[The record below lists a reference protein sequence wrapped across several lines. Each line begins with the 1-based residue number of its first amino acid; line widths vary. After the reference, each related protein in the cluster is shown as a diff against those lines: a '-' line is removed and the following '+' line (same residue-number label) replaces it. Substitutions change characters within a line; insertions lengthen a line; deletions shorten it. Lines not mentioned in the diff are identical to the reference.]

1 MSRASIAA
9 LLLLGITAVLSG
21 VLAGC
26 GGPEAVSPTVG
37 AAGQTIRQIGSTTVL
52 PLAEEWRAAF
62 NAAHPE
68 VDIAVSGGGS
78 GTGINALISGSA
90 EIANSSRPIKPA
102 EVEAARAAGVRPVE
116 HVIAYDGLA
125 VIVNPANPVDEI
137 PMATLSDIYVGRTR
151 DWSAVGAP
159 GLGEI
164 QVISRDSAS
173 GTYEVFK
180 EIVVTLDGADSSRDY
195 APEALRQA
203 SNQIILTLVAQS
215 RSAIGY
221 VGLSYL
227 SAEVK
232 PLAIIPLAGGDAVVP
247 TLRSVQDGSY
257 PIARGLYCYTNG
269 EPTGAVKQYLD
280 WVMGPEGQAIVEQ
293 LGFVPAGAE
302 E

>member
-1 MSRASIAA
+1 MSRPSIAA
-9 LLLLGITAVLSG
+9 LLVLGIAAALSG
-21 VLAGC
+21 ALAGC
-26 GGPEAVSPTVG
+26 SRPEAVTPADG
-37 AAGQTIRQIGSTTVL
+37 GEGQTIRQIGSTTVL

-68 VDIAVSGGGS
+68 VDIAISGGGS

-102 EVEAARAAGVRPVE
+102 EVEQARAAGVQPVE
-116 HVIAYDGLA
+116 HVVAYDGLA
-125 VIVNPANPVDEI
+125 IIVNPANPVDEI
-137 PMATLSDIYVGRTR
+137 AMATLSDIYVGRTR
-151 DWSAVGAP
+151 DWGAAGAA

-180 EIVVTLDGADSSRDY
+180 QIVVTLEGADSSRDY
-195 APEALRQA
+195 APEALRQT
-203 SNQIILTLVAQS
+203 SNQIILTLVTQS

-227 SAEVK
+227 SADVK
-232 PLAIIPLAGGDAVVP
+232 PVAIVPLAGGDAVAP
-247 TLRSVQDGSY
+247 TVESVRDGSY
-257 PIARGLYCYTNG
+257 PIARSLYCYTNG
-269 EPTGAVKQYLD
+269 EPAGAVKQYLD

-293 LGFVPAGAE
+293 LGFVPAATE